1 MIKFKRIA
9 AVALLMTISLGSWAK
24 GDPPPTPSAWEKVKA
39 FTHQQKND
47 AVAEGKKLMAATDKH
62 VAELSKQAKGAAA
75 ETKAEH
81 EKNMLELKAK
91 KKEAQ
96 AHLDKMG
103 KATGDAWDATK
114 EGFSKAGKDL
124 HAAYEKAAAS
134 AKK

>member
-1 MIKFKRIA
+1 MIRFNRMA
-9 AVALLMTISLGSWAK
+9 AVALLVTISFGSWAK

-39 FTHQQKND
+39 FTHQQKNE
-47 AVAEGKKLMAATDKH
+47 AVAEGKKLIAATDKQIT
-62 VAELSKQAKGAAA
+62 ELSKQAKGAVGEAK
-75 ETKAEH
+75 TEH

-91 KKEAQ
+91 KKQAQ
-96 AHLDKMG
+96 AQLDKMG

-114 EGFSKAGKDL
+114 EGFTNAGKDL